1 MALIGLVYLTPM
13 AALLM
18 QSVTDPVFGVHHYA
32 RILTQPG
39 YLWTI
44 ARTLGISGLATI
56 LALMIGY
63 PVAYVIATSDRAW
76 LRSALLIC
84 VILPNLTSILIRSFA
99 WQVLLGRVGPINQS
113 LQALGLPPQDLL
125 FNAVAVIIGL
135 THFLL
140 PLMILP
146 LVSVMRGIDPAL
158 LRAGASLGAG
168 PSIGFL
174 RIFVPASLPGIRVGS
189 LLCFIYGLGAFVVP
203 ALLGG
208 SSGRMLGVLIQSAI
222 ESQAD
227 YGLAAAA
234 AVLLAAIV
242 GGFFILVSGPAPGR
256 LAAFATPA
264 AASGLRA
271 PSPRSHAFQMVIR
284 LLEPAARAID
294 RSGLSKR
301 RWVVEALAAVIGL
314 LILLPQMIAVPIS
327 FSSAP
332 ALVFP
337 PPDWSTRWYVGFFT
351 EQWMR
356 PLAISL
362 GIALAVATVTVLLGT
377 LSALGIER
385 GLSARAA
392 TVANLV
398 LMLPLLFPTVV
409 AAAAF
414 YIAFAE
420 IRLTDSVLGILLAH
434 VTIALPFVHAIVA
447 ANLRTLNPSF
457 ERAAASLGAG
467 TWAQLRRI
475 LLPLLANGIAVG
487 AFFAFLTSFDEAS
500 ISVFLS
506 GIHVKTLPRRMYEAL
521 SVESDPTIGVIA
533 VLSMTVALILITIH
547 AAIRRRRRAPRESA
561 HD

>member
-1 MALIGLVYLTPM
+1 MAVIGLVYLMPM

-18 QSVTDPVFGVHHYA
+18 QSLTDPVFGVHHYA

-44 ARTLGISGLATI
+44 ARTLSISGLATI

-146 LVSVMRGIDPAL
+146 LVSVMRSIDPAL

-242 GGFFILVSGPAPGR
+242 GGLFILVSGRAPGR

-271 PSPRSHAFQMVIR
+271 TSPRSHAFQVVIR

-314 LILLPQMIAVPIS
+314 LILLPQMIAIPIS

-337 PPDWSTRWYVGFFT
+337 PPDWST
-351 EQWMR
+351 
-356 PLAISL
+356 
-362 GIALAVATVTVLLGT
+362 
-377 LSALGIER
+377 
-385 GLSARAA
+385 
-392 TVANLV
+392 
-398 LMLPLLFPTVV
+398 
-409 AAAAF
+409 
-414 YIAFAE
+414 
-420 IRLTDSVLGILLAH
+420 
-434 VTIALPFVHAIVA
+434 
-447 ANLRTLNPSF
+447 
-457 ERAAASLGAG
+457 
-467 TWAQLRRI
+467 
-475 LLPLLANGIAVG
+475 
-487 AFFAFLTSFDEAS
+487 
-500 ISVFLS
+500 
-506 GIHVKTLPRRMYEAL
+506 
-521 SVESDPTIGVIA
+521 
-533 VLSMTVALILITIH
+533 
-547 AAIRRRRRAPRESA
+547 
-561 HD
+561 